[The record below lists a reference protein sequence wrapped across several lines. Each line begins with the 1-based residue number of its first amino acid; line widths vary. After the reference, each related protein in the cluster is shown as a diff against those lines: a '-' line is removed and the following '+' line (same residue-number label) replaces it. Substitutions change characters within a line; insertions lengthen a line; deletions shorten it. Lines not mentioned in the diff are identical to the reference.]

1 MHAPRSRKGLM
12 AWHALSPG
20 EYAHD
25 RAIDPAG
32 ILNQLRV
39 VGNREH
45 IPWPDGFDPSQ
56 ADLRVVSD
64 YRTKAWT

>member
-1 MHAPRSRKGLM
+1 MHAPRSRRRLT
-12 AWHALSPG
+12 ARHTLSPK
-20 EYAHD
+20 EYVHD
-25 RAIDPAG
+25 RATNPAG
-32 ILNQLRV
+32 ILNQLWV
-39 VGNREH
+39 VGNGEH